1 MMARKSQYTSISVLF
16 GFMLTMCGLLHPAMG
31 QAAPAQ
37 GQVAPAQPQQPPR
50 GPSQIR
56 PESLEHLYWHFLV
69 LQNYLDTKSVELESN
84 GKDGRGLRNNLQK
97 QLGWSDADYALIRT
111 SSVRLTAQL
120 KDLDAQAAAIKSAD
134 MSSSSHEQLKALT
147 VQRETS
153 IHSEITFLRH
163 NLSPDKIREFEFF
176 LIQFFAPKPVS
187 PRPPLPAKPA
197 VTGQPAP
204 AAVQK

>member
-1 MMARKSQYTSISVLF
+1 MMARKSQYTSLSILF
-16 GFMLTMCGLLHPAMG
+16 GFMLMMCGLLHPAVG

-37 GQVAPAQPQQPPR
+37 GQVAPAQPQQPSK
-50 GPSQIR
+50 GSSQFK
-56 PESLEHLYWHFLV
+56 PVSLEHLYWHFLV

-111 SSVRLTAQL
+111 SSVRLTAEL
-120 KDLDAQAAAIKSAD
+120 KDLDAQAAAIRTAD

-153 IHSEITFLRH
+153 INSEITFLKQ
-163 NLSPDKIREFEFF
+163 NLPPDKIRAFEIF
-176 LIQFFAPKPVS
+176 LIQLFAPKSVS
-187 PRPPLPAKPA
+187 PRPPSPAKPA

>member
-1 MMARKSQYTSISVLF
+1 MMARKSQYTSISILL
-16 GFMLTMCGLLHPAMG
+16 GFMLMMCGLLHPAMG
-31 QAAPAQ
+31 QATPSQ
-37 GQVAPAQPQQPPR
+37 GRVAPAQPQQPSNAT
-50 GPSQIR
+50 SQIR
-56 PESLEHLYWHFLV
+56 PISLEHLYWHFLT

-97 QLGWSDADYALIRT
+97 QLGWSNEDYAFIRT
-111 SSVRLTAQL
+111 SSVRLTAKL
-120 KDLDAQAAAIKSAD
+120 KDLDAKAAAIKSAD
-134 MSSSSHEQLKALT
+134 ISSSSHEQLKALT

-153 IHSEITFLRH
+153 INSEITFLRH
-163 NLSPDKIREFEFF
+163 NLSPDKIRAFEFF

-187 PRPPLPAKPA
+187 PRPPSPAKPA